1 MSQTIAI
8 EQNQHMQK
16 PYSYEP
22 TSVQQSVNRQIP
34 VFEGKANNENIDHS
48 VVESFGEEWKKFH
61 RFSDKEI
68 ETDAKKYFDIV
79 TDEMLNRNSYAVDLG
94 CGTGRWTKYLSKRA
108 GFIEAIDPSEAI
120 FAADK
125 LIGPVSNVRLT
136 KASIENTPFP
146 DETFDFGMSIG
157 VLHHIPDTQK
167 ALKDC
172 VKKVKIGGYFYTY
185 LYYNFENRGAAFKL
199 LFKLVNGVRNVTSRL
214 PMKPKKFVCDVIAF
228 TVYLPVVSA
237 GRAMKSIGLKRLAEK
252 MPLSH
257 YQTNTFFWMRTD
269 ALDRF
274 GTTLEQRFS
283 RDDIRRMMTEAGLT
297 DIIFSDQMPYWHAV
311 GRRVR

>member
-1 MSQTIAI
+1 MKK
-8 EQNQHMQK
+8 E
-16 PYSYEP
+16 YSLTP
-22 TSVQQSVNRQIP
+22 STSVQSVHREIA
-34 VFEGKANNENIDHS
+34 VFDYQKGNENIDHS

-68 ETDAKKYFDIV
+68 DTDAKKYFDIV

-94 CGTGRWTKYLSKRA
+94 CGTGRWTKYLSEKA

-125 LIGPVSNVRLT
+125 LIGPIPNVRLT

-157 VLHHIPDTQK
+157 VLHHIPNTEK
-167 ALKDC
+167 ALHDC
-172 VKKVKIGGYFYTY
+172 VKKIKIGGYFYTY
-185 LYYNFENRGAAFKL
+185 LYYNFENRGSAFKT
-199 LFKLVNGVRNVTSRL
+199 LFQLVNGVRKITSRL
-214 PMKPKKFVCDVIAF
+214 PMRSKKFVCDVIAF
-228 TVYLPVVSA
+228 TVYLPVVTV
-237 GRAMKSIGLKRLAEK
+237 GRAMNAFGLKTLARK

-257 YQTNTFFWMRTD
+257 YQTNSFFWMRTD

-283 RDDIRRMMTEAGLT
+283 QEDIRKMMTDAGLI
-297 DIIFSDQMPYWHAV
+297 DIKISDQMPYWHAV
-311 GRRVR
+311 GKRIR

>member
-1 MSQTIAI
+1 MM
-8 EQNQHMQK
+8 H
-16 PYSYEP
+16 PYNRTP
-22 TSVQQSVNRQIP
+22 AKSVQSTYRNIA
-34 VFEGKANNENIDHS
+34 VFDSLANDENIDHS

-61 RFSDKEI
+61 RFSDEEI
-68 ETDAKKYFDIV
+68 DTDARKYFDIV
-79 TDEMLNRNSYAVDLG
+79 TDEMVNRNTYLVDLG
-94 CGTGRWTKYLSKRA
+94 CGTGRWTKFLSSKA

-125 LIGPVSNVRLT
+125 LIGAVDNIRLT

-167 ALKDC
+167 AMMDC

-185 LYYNFENRGAAFKL
+185 LYYDFENRGAAFKA
-199 LFKLVNGVRNVTSRL
+199 LFKLVDGVRKVTSRL
-214 PMKPKKFVCDVIAF
+214 PMKPKKFVCDVIAL
-228 TVYLPVVSA
+228 TVYFPVVVA
-237 GRAMKSIGLKRLAEK
+237 GRGIRAIGLKQLAAK
-252 MPLSH
+252 MPLAH
-257 YQTNTFFWMRTD
+257 YQTNSFFWMRTD

-283 RDDIRRMMTEAGLT
+283 RENIKQMMTAAGLA
-297 DIIFSDQMPYWHAV
+297 DITFSNQMPYWHVV
-311 GRRVR
+311 GKRVK

>member
-1 MSQTIAI
+1 MKQEYNLTPST
-8 EQNQHMQK
+8 
-16 PYSYEP
+16 
-22 TSVQQSVNRQIP
+22 TVQSVHREIA
-34 VFEGKANNENIDHS
+34 VFNSQKGDENIDHS

-61 RFSDKEI
+61 RFSDKDI

-79 TDEMLNRNSYAVDLG
+79 TDEMLNKNSYAIDLG
-94 CGTGRWTKYLSKRA
+94 CGTGRWTKYLSSKA

-125 LIGPVSNVRLT
+125 LIGPIPNVRLAR
-136 KASIENTPFP
+136 ASIENTPFP

-157 VLHHIPDTQK
+157 VLHHIPDTKK
-167 ALKDC
+167 ALQDC

-185 LYYNFENRGAAFKL
+185 LYYNFENRGSGFKA
-199 LFKLVNGVRNVTSRL
+199 LFKVVNGVRNVTSRL
-214 PMKPKKFVCDVIAF
+214 PMKPKKFVCDIIAF
-228 TVYLPVVSA
+228 TVYLPVVTV
-237 GRAMKSIGLKRLAEK
+237 GRVMRSMGLNKLARK

-257 YQTNTFFWMRTD
+257 YQANSFFWMRTD

-283 RDDIRRMMTEAGLT
+283 RNDIRNMMTNAGLT
-297 DIIFSDQMPYWHAV
+297 DIIISNQMPYWHAV
-311 GRRVR
+311 GKRVH

>member
-1 MSQTIAI
+1 MEMKQEYNYRPSDVIKSI
-8 EQNQHMQK
+8 HRNI
-16 PYSYEP
+16 
-22 TSVQQSVNRQIP
+22 SVFDRGEV
-34 VFEGKANNENIDHS
+34 NENIDHS

-61 RFSDKEI
+61 RFSDTDI
-68 ETDAKKYFDIV
+68 ETDAKKYFDII
-79 TDEMLNRNSYAVDLG
+79 TDQMLNKNSYAVDLG
-94 CGTGRWTKYLSKRA
+94 CGTGRWTKYLSGKA

-125 LIGPVSNVRLT
+125 LIGPVPNVRLT
-136 KASIENTPFP
+136 RASIENTPFP

-167 ALKDC
+167 AMRDC

-185 LYYNFENRGAAFKL
+185 LYYNFENRGSGFKM
-199 LFKLVNGVRNVTSRL
+199 LFKLVNGLRNVTSRL
-214 PMKPKKFVCDVIAF
+214 PMKPKKLVCDVIAL
-228 TVYLPVVSA
+228 TVYLPVVSI
-237 GRAMKSIGLKRLAEK
+237 GRAIRMAGFKKLARK

-257 YQTNTFFWMRTD
+257 YQANSFFWMRTD

-283 RDDIRRMMTEAGLT
+283 RNDIRKMMTEAGLT
-297 DIIFSDQMPYWHAV
+297 DVVFSDQMPYWHAV
-311 GRRVR
+311 GRRVH

>member
-1 MSQTIAI
+1 MRQA
-8 EQNQHMQK
+8 
-16 PYSYEP
+16 YSYHP
-22 TSVQQSVNRQIP
+22 TATVQSTNRDIA
-34 VFEGKANNENIDHS
+34 VFEAQVAKENIDHS

-61 RFSDKEI
+61 RFSNKEI
-68 ETDAKKYFDIV
+68 ETDAVKYFDIV
-79 TDEMLNRNSYAVDLG
+79 TGEMLNQQSYAVDLG
-94 CGTGRWTKYLSKRA
+94 CGTGRWTKYLSSRA

-125 LIGPVSNVRLT
+125 LIGPLPNVRLT

-167 ALKDC
+167 AMNDC
-172 VKKVKIGGYFYTY
+172 VKKIKIGGYFFTY

-199 LFKLVNGVRNVTSRL
+199 LFTVVNGVRKLTSRL
-214 PMKPKKFVCDVIAF
+214 PMKPKKFLCDVIAY
-228 TVYLPVVSA
+228 TVYLPVVTA
-237 GRAMKSIGLKRLAEK
+237 GRVLNRMGLKKWAEK

-257 YQTNTFFWMRTD
+257 YQTNSLFWMRTD

-283 RDDIRRMMTEAGLT
+283 RADIRRMMTEAGLS
-297 DIIFSDQMPYWHAV
+297 DIVFSNQTPYWHAV
-311 GRRVR
+311 GKRVR